1 VLDVG
6 LGLSCSIVGEEVCEA
21 LGRSHSLRACKRK
34 RCCSVVNMSRNAHD
48 QGQ

>member
-1 VLDVG
+1 MLDIG
-6 LGLSCSIVGEEVCEA
+6 LGLSCSIVREEVCEA
-21 LGRSHSLRACKRK
+21 LGRSYGSRACKRK